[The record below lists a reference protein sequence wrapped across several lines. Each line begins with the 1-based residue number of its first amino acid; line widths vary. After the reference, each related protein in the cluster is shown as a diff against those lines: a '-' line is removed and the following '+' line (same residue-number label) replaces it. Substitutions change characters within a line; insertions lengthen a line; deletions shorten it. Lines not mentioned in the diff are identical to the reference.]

1 MKHIKNF
8 KMFEAVNDEGDFI
21 IDAETTQQEFDSAL
35 EDKLDARHDY
45 GNSETF
51 SDIVSTIVNNSLI
64 AIGKTDDE
72 AYDICSE
79 LEGFFDYNQKNIENE
94 YADYGHNV
102 EGTNTYKGRVV
113 CEYEAGGDG
122 YGFSA
127 TIKDI
132 TELFEDI
139 LELLGF
145 TDVNEATLFDLKKE
159 LKQLSKEKE
168 MLTKKVKSLPSPSAY
183 ATKAKA
189 DLLVVDK
196 KTKETEKE
204 IKKILVNKK

>member
-8 KMFEAVNDEGDFI
+8 KMFEAVNQEGDFI
-21 IDAETTQQEFDSAL
+21 IDAETTQQEFETAL
-35 EDKLDARHDY
+35 EDKLDARYDY
-45 GNSETF
+45 GSSDTF

-64 AIGKTDDE
+64 AIGKTEDE
-72 AYDICSE
+72 AYEIGGE
-79 LEGFFDYNQKNIENE
+79 LDGFFDYNQNRVEIP
-94 YADYGHNV
+94 YADYEHNI

-139 LELLGF
+139 LEMLGF
-145 TDVNEATLFDLKKE
+145 TDVNESVFFDLKK
-159 LKQLSKEKE
+159 
-168 MLTKKVKSLPSPSAY
+168 PG
-183 ATKAKA
+183 
-189 DLLVVDK
+189 
-196 KTKETEKE
+196 
-204 IKKILVNKK
+204 